1 MLLSQPLS
9 TIIALIERPMK
20 NFLLVFCLLA
30 FHVAFAQTQVCPL
43 NSNWSFGNLT
53 HWWAYTGNN
62 AITDANKTGNGPLAI
77 MEVYDSNQGPPS
89 GTIGVSSIAEY
100 QLPSVPGIQIL
111 SKATTD
117 PYGIFLTIPRIN
129 GYQYTNSILLGS
141 TSITR
146 ASDGSTAGG
155 YVRGVSYLINVP
167 PGPTT
172 EPYTMT
178 YAYAMVLENGTHNS
192 NEQPLFQATLEVGD
206 SIITCASPKYYLPTL
221 NNAVQGGGAT
231 LDTAAAK
238 ANGFFLSS
246 KLSPND
252 NPNGRGAGATQ
263 HLQDVWYKKWT
274 EVTFDLGPY
283 RGRQVT
289 LIFETDNCVPGGHFA
304 YSYIALRNTCAGLVI
319 SGDTVACIGS
329 TLTYSVPSLAGAT
342 YQWSFPG
349 DWTIVG
355 NSDSSVL
362 QLTIGNDTG
371 SVKAQEQNSCAN
383 LTATLP
389 VTTAPPTIAGAVS
402 GGTEVCTGTNS
413 ATLSLSGNRGGV
425 LNWLALTGGNT
436 YTSITDTTDIYT
448 AVNLTDTTTFL
459 AVVQNG
465 ESCNI
470 DTATAATVYVDPL
483 TVGGALSPAN
493 MLFCL
498 QQSKDALLTLTG
510 QVGKPVNWQSSPD
523 GAAWTDFAPVY
534 PDSVYEVPASQ
545 TQDIQYRV
553 IVQSGVCPPQNS
565 APSVITIVQTPFPQ
579 ATYDPA
585 DTLIC
590 YNTQAQLSATID
602 IGTDYA
608 WTAGQS
614 TLSNSEG
621 GAIGSLPYTINT
633 TASPLSTTDYV
644 LNVENQGCPNPL
656 IDTFLVQV
664 LPPIL
669 VDAGND
675 TSIVINQPLQLNA
688 SSNDTTTPGGDAFSW
703 TPSTALNNPNIFD
716 PVATFSTGMDS
727 VRYFVTATS
736 RYGCTG
742 TTSILVKVYS
752 TPPEIFV
759 PNAFTP
765 GGPTN
770 SIFRP
775 IPVGISYLN
784 YFRVYNRWGQLVYAT
799 SIIGDG
805 WNGQVN
811 GRAMDSGT
819 YVWMVQGVSYLGKTV
834 FNKGTMVLVR

>member
-1 MLLSQPLS
+1 MW
-9 TIIALIERPMK
+9 MK
-20 NFLLVFCLLA
+20 NFLLVFLTLT
-30 FHVAFAQTQVCPL
+30 FHVAFAQDQVCPL
-43 NSNWSFGNLT
+43 NSNWSLGNLT

-62 AITDANKTGNGPLAI
+62 SITDANKTGNGPLAI
-77 MEVYDSNQGPPS
+77 KEVYDSNVGPPS

-111 SKATTD
+111 SKPTTD
-117 PYGIFLTIPRIN
+117 PFGIFLTIPRIN

-146 ASDGSTAGG
+146 SSDGSTAGG
-155 YVRGVSYLINVP
+155 YVRGVKYLINVP

-221 NNAVQGGGAT
+221 NNAIQGGGAT

-246 KLSPND
+246 KLSPNE

-304 YSYIALRNTCAGLVI
+304 YSYIALRNTCAGLLI

-329 TLTYSVPSLAGAT
+329 TLSYSIPSLGGAT
-342 YQWSFPG
+342 YQWSVPG
-349 DWTIVG
+349 DWSIVG
-355 NSDSSVL
+355 SSDSNIVSVK
-362 QLTIGNDTG
+362 IGTDPG
-371 SVKAQEQNSCAN
+371 SVVAQEQNSCAN

-389 VTTAPPTIAGAVS
+389 VSAVSPTVAGALS
-402 GGTEVCTGTNS
+402 GGTEVCTGTNN
-413 ATLSLSGNRGGV
+413 ATLTLSGNRGSV
-425 LNWLALTGGNT
+425 LNWLALTDGT
-436 YTSITDTTDIYT
+436 YTTIADTTGTYT

-459 AVVQNG
+459 ALVRNG
-465 ESCNI
+465 ESCDI
-470 DTATAATVYVDPL
+470 DTAAPATVAVDPL

-493 MLFCL
+493 MQFCL
-498 QQSKDALLTLTG
+498 QQTKDALLTLNG

-523 GAAWTDFAPVY
+523 GATWTDFAPA
-534 PDSVYEVPASQ
+534 DLDGTYEVPAGL
-545 TQDIQYRV
+545 TTDIQYQV
-553 IVQSGVCPPQNS
+553 VVQSGVCPPQTS
-565 APSVITIVQTPFPQ
+565 APSVITFIPTSFPQ
-579 ATYDPA
+579 MTYDPA
-585 DTLIC
+585 DTIIC
-590 YNTQAQLSATID
+590 YGTKAQLSATITV
-602 IGTDYA
+602 GTGYA
-608 WTAGQS
+608 WTAGEG
-614 TLSNSEG
+614 TLSNSAG
-621 GAIGSLPYTINT
+621 GTIDALPYSIAT
-633 TASPLSTTDYV
+633 TASPLSSSDYV
-644 LNVENQGCPNPL
+644 LTVDNQGCPNPL
-656 IDTFLVQV
+656 IDTFQVRV

-669 VDAGND
+669 VDPGHD

-688 SSNDTTTPGGDAFSW
+688 SSNDTTTPGGDAFAW
-703 TPSTALNNPNIFD
+703 VPSTGLNNPNIAD

-727 VRYFVTATS
+727 IRYFVTATS
-736 RYGCTG
+736 GYGCTG
-742 TTSILVKVYS
+742 VGTILVKVFS
-752 TPPEIFV
+752 TPPDIFV

-770 SIFRP
+770 TIFRP
-775 IPVGISYLN
+775 IPVGISLLQ

-799 SIIGDG
+799 TIVGDG
-805 WNGQVN
+805 WNGELN
-811 GRAMDSGT
+811 GRALESGT
-819 YVWMVQGVSYLGKTV
+819 YVWMVQGISYTGKTV
-834 FNKGTMVLVR
+834 FRKGTMVLVR

>member
-1 MLLSQPLS
+1 MW
-9 TIIALIERPMK
+9 MK
-20 NFLLVFCLLA
+20 NFLLVFLTLT
-30 FHVAFAQTQVCPL
+30 FHAAFAQDQVCPL

-77 MEVYDSNQGPPS
+77 KEVFDSNAGPPS

-100 QLPSVPGIQIL
+100 ALPSVPGIQIL

-117 PYGIFLTIPRIN
+117 PFGIFLTIPRIN

-146 ASDGSTAGG
+146 SSDGSSAGG
-155 YVRGVSYLINVP
+155 YVRGVKYLINVP
-167 PGPTT
+167 PGPPT

-221 NNAVQGGGAT
+221 NNAIQGGGAT

-246 KLSPND
+246 KLSPNE

-304 YSYIALRNTCAGLVI
+304 YSYIALRNTCAGLLI

-329 TLTYSVPSLAGAT
+329 TLTYSIPSLGGAT
-342 YQWSFPG
+342 YQWGVPG
-349 DWTIVG
+349 DWSIVG
-355 NSDSSVL
+355 SSDSNIVSVK
-362 QLTIGNDTG
+362 IGTDPG
-371 SVKAQEQNSCAN
+371 SVVAQEQNSCAN

-389 VTTAPPTIAGAVS
+389 VSAVPPTIAGALS

-413 ATLSLSGNRGGV
+413 ATLTLGGNRGSV
-425 LNWLALTGGNT
+425 LNWLALTDGT
-436 YTSITDTTDIYT
+436 YTTIADSTGTYT

-459 AVVQNG
+459 ALVRNG
-465 ESCNI
+465 QSCDI
-470 DTATAATVYVDPL
+470 DTAAPATVDVDPL

-493 MLFCL
+493 MQFCL
-498 QQSKDALLTLTG
+498 QQTKDALLTLTG

-523 GAAWTDFAPVY
+523 GAAWTDFAPA
-534 PDSVYEVPASQ
+534 DLDNTYEIPAGL
-545 TQDIQYRV
+545 TTDIQYRV
-553 IVQSGVCPPQNS
+553 VVQSGVCPPQNS
-565 APSVITIVQTPFPQ
+565 APSVITVFPTSFPQ
-579 ATYDPA
+579 MTYDPA

-590 YNTQAQLSATID
+590 YGTKAQLSATITV
-602 IGTDYA
+602 GGAYA
-608 WTAGQS
+608 WTAGAS
-614 TLSNSEG
+614 TLSNSAG
-621 GAIGSLPYTINT
+621 GNIEALPLSIAT
-633 TASPLSTTDYV
+633 TASPLTSTDYV
-644 LNVENQGCPNPL
+644 LTVENEGCPNPL
-656 IDTFLVQV
+656 LDTFQVRV

-688 SSNDTTTPGGDAFSW
+688 SSNDTTTSGGDAFAW
-703 TPSTALNNPNIFD
+703 VPPTGLNNPNIAD

-727 VRYFVTATS
+727 IRYFVTATS
-736 RYGCTG
+736 GYGCTG
-742 TTSILVKVYS
+742 VGTVLVKVFS
-752 TPPEIFV
+752 TPPDIFV

-765 GGPTN
+765 GGATN
-770 SIFRP
+770 TIFRP
-775 IPVGISYLN
+775 IPVGILSLQ

-805 WNGQVN
+805 WNGELN
-811 GRAMDSGT
+811 GRPLETGT
-819 YVWMVQGVSYLGKTV
+819 YVWMVQGISYTGKTV
-834 FNKGTMVLVR
+834 FRKGTMVLVR